1 MSDFNVFFALYA
13 ILDVLILLN
22 QELIFLCLNILIAL
36 ETIPDFIY
44 VYNLWLK
51 RINLRMLKL
60 WRVFWNLS

>member
-44 VYNLWLK
+44 VNNLWLK